1 MSANTYALDVLTR
14 HQIYLHRY
22 SSGIVNRMLPLL
34 DDIADDI
41 ANKILKAD
49 LTEFQFNRLSIMQA
63 DVSQAI
69 SAALGNVN
77 TALNDEL
84 IDLVE
89 YEAGFTNRMLDDML
103 TIGSATVNAEAL
115 AASLTNSTMTLTS
128 GKKTATMTID
138 QAFNQFAGTA
148 ARDVGNAVR
157 IGIAQGDTT
166 KKIADTVTRMTETR
180 TKAQAEALIRTAANH
195 ASTVARSAV
204 YEENSDVLD
213 GEIFTAT
220 LDNHTTINCASL
232 DGKRFDVGKGPQPP
246 IHFNC
251 RSVRIPDVNPNF
263 TLAKLSGE
271 RASMD
276 GPVTNK
282 NFSGWL
288 RDQSKDFQDDYFS
301 QFTDGK
307 DRAKLFRNGGLS
319 MEKFTDNRAIVYT
332 MDELRALE
340 PKAFERANL

>member
-1 MSANTYALDVLTR
+1 MSANTYALDTLTR
-14 HQIYLHRY
+14 HQIYLQRY
-22 SSGIVNRMLPLL
+22 SSGIVNRMLPIL

-41 ANKILKAD
+41 AAKILQAD
-49 LTEFQFNRLSIMQA
+49 LTEFQFNRLTIMQA

-69 SAALGNVN
+69 SAALGDVN

-84 IDLVE
+84 IDLVD
-89 YEAGFTNRMLDDML
+89 YEAGFTNRLLDDML
-103 TIGSATVNAEAL
+103 ITGSSTVNAEAL
-115 AASLTNSTMTLTS
+115 AASLTDSLMTLTS
-128 GKKTATMTID
+128 GKTTASMTINK
-138 QAFNQFAGTA
+138 AFTQFAGTA

-157 IGIAQGDTT
+157 VGIAEGQTT
-166 KKIADTVTRMTETR
+166 NQIAKTVTQMTNTR

-204 YEENSDVLD
+204 YKENSDVLD
-213 GEIFTAT
+213 GEIYTAT
-220 LDNHTTINCASL
+220 LDGHTTMECASL
-232 DGKRFDVGKGPQPP
+232 DGKTYDVGQGPHPP

-251 RSVRIPDVNPNF
+251 RSVRIPDVNPAF
-263 TLAKLSGE
+263 TLAKLSGA

-276 GPVTNK
+276 GPVTNR

-288 RDQSKDFQDDYFS
+288 RNQPKGFQDEYFS

-319 MEKFTDNRAIVYT
+319 MDKFTDNRAVVYN

-340 PKAFERANL
+340 PQAFERANL